1 MRISCKFK
9 RTASAIAGVIT
20 CASIVAGCAQEP
32 VRTGGV
38 SGQIL
43 NEMDKGAQ
51 RAKARESDAVNQ
63 ALLPPLRMELPQSQG
78 KPIEGRFDLNVNNAP
93 AKEVFL
99 SIVSGTR
106 YSMLVHPDVA
116 GSISVNLKDVSLS
129 EALEAIREIYGYE
142 YKIDGSRVYIQAAGM
157 QTRVFQ
163 VNYLV
168 GARQGRSDM
177 RVTAGSS
184 GIATGGT
191 TAAPAGTASAPATF
205 PGQQVAAP
213 AAPGGVPGP
222 PSLSPNA
229 SGALGGMAADAT
241 RMSTVQTT
249 DFWAEVAYAIRTIVG
264 TGEGRNIVISPQSG
278 VVVVRAMPQ
287 ELRSV
292 AALLK
297 AMQISVERQVM
308 LEAKIIDVTL
318 NQAYQSGINWAGFNF
333 KQGIAAGFSSGLGG
347 ASNSLGPTGSLAGS
361 TAGSSSGSSSTFT
374 VNGLNAPGPSS
385 AGGIVVGAS
394 GVAGGVFGL
403 AVQTQNFASL
413 LQFLESQGSVQVL
426 SSPRV
431 ATLNNQK
438 AVLKVGTDQPYVT
451 SITVIPGTSTGGVV
465 TPTAIAP
472 YISNLFSGISL
483 DVTPQIDESGNISLH
498 IHPLVTS
505 VIPKSVGFSL
515 VGVGAQSVDVAAINV
530 SESDTMVRTTDGN
543 IVVLGGLMKV
553 ELNAGRSGI
562 PGLAD
567 APLIGGAFRNS
578 STDTI
583 KRELVILIKP
593 TIIESDKNWEQD
605 IKDTGARMQRMEIEP
620 RAGQVDRKQ

>member
-1 MRISCKFK
+1 MAC
-9 RTASAIAGVIT
+9 
-20 CASIVAGCAQEP
+20 IVAGCAQEP
-32 VRTGGV
+32 VRTQQV
-38 SGQIL
+38 SDQMVGEL
-43 NEMDKGAQ
+43 DKGAQ
-51 RAKARESDAVNQ
+51 RAKPRESDAVNQ
-63 ALLPPLRMELPQSQG
+63 ALLPPLRMELPQAQG

-93 AKEVFL
+93 AREVFL

-106 YSMLVHPDVA
+106 YSMLVHPDVT
-116 GSISVNLKDVSLS
+116 GSISVNLKDVSLA
-129 EALEAIREIYGYE
+129 EALESIREIYGYE
-142 YKIDGSRVYIQAAGM
+142 YKIDGSRVYIQPSGL

-184 GIATGGT
+184 GIVPSTTTTSTGT
-191 TAAPAGTASAPATF
+191 TSTGTTL
-205 PGQQVAAP
+205 QQSLLTQQPTVVQT
-213 AAPGGVPGP
+213 APGSVQGP
-222 PSLSPNA
+222 PSLSPNS
-229 SGALGGMAADAT
+229 SGALGGMSADAT

-249 DFWAEVAYAIRTIVG
+249 DFWAEVSYAIRTIVG
-264 TGEGRNIVISPQSG
+264 TGEGRNIVVSPQSG

-297 AMQISVERQVM
+297 AMQVSVERQVM

-318 NQAYQSGINWAGFNF
+318 NQAYQAGINWAAFPTS
-333 KQGIAAGFSSGLGG
+333 GIAGGFSSGIGG
-347 ASNSLGPTGSLAGS
+347 APNSLATTGPLSGS
-361 TAGSSSGSSSTFT
+361 TSGSNAGSSSRFNANPGAG
-374 VNGLNAPGPSS
+374 VGLATL
-385 AGGIVVGAS
+385 GGVVTGAT
-394 GVAGGVFGL
+394 GAVGGVFGL
-403 AVQTQNFASL
+403 AVQTQNFAAL

-451 SITVIPGTSTGGVV
+451 SITVVPGVTSAGVV
-465 TPTAIAP
+465 IPTSVSP
-472 YISNLFSGISL
+472 QISNIFSGISL
-483 DVTPQIDESGNISLH
+483 DVTPQIDDSGNISLH

-505 VIPKSVGFSL
+505 VASKAVGFNL
-515 VGVGAQSVDVAAINV
+515 AGVGAQSVDVAAINV
-530 SESDTMVRTTDGN
+530 SESDTMVRTQDGN

-553 ELNAGRSGI
+553 EMNNGRSGI

-567 APLIGGAFRNS
+567 TPLIGGAFRNS
-578 STDTI
+578 ATDTI

-605 IKDTGARMQRMEIEP
+605 LNDTRNRMQRMGKDMGASP
-620 RAGQVDRKQ
+620 GGQQR

>member
-1 MRISCKFK
+1 MRTP
-9 RTASAIAGVIT
+9 RTAGLIVTALIA
-20 CASIVAGCAQEP
+20 AGCAQEP
-32 VRTGGV
+32 VRTNRV
-38 SGQIL
+38 SDQIIG
-43 NEMDKGAQ
+43 EMDKSAQ
-51 RAKARESDAVNQ
+51 RAKPKEPDAVNQ
-63 ALLPPLRMELPQSQG
+63 ALLPPLRLELPQAQG

-93 AKEVFL
+93 AREVFM

-106 YSMLVHPDVA
+106 YSMLVHPEVA
-116 GSISVNLKDVSLS
+116 GSISVNLKDISLS

-142 YKIDGSRVYIQAAGM
+142 YKIDGSRIYIQPAGL

-163 VNYLV
+163 VNYLI

-184 GIATGGT
+184 GLSTSAT
-191 TAAPAGTASAPATF
+191 TATTATTTPAGAPAPVS
-205 PGQQVAAP
+205 
-213 AAPGGVPGP
+213 GGAQGP
-222 PSLSPNA
+222 PSLTPNA
-229 SGALGGMAADAT
+229 GGALGGAGSDAT
-241 RMSTVQTT
+241 RMSTVQLT

-297 AMQISVERQVM
+297 AMQVSVERQVM

-318 NQAYQSGINWAGFNF
+318 NQAYQAGINWAAFPTS
-333 KQGIAAGFSSGLGG
+333 GIAGGFSSGLGG
-347 ASNSLGPTGSLAGS
+347 APNSLGPTGRLSGN
-361 TAGSSSGSSSTFT
+361 TAGSNAGGSSNFSA
-374 VNGLNAPGPSS
+374 NPGAGAGLATLGGVV
-385 AGGIVVGAS
+385 AGAT

-403 AVQTQNFASL
+403 AVQTDNFAAL

-438 AVLKVGTDQPYVT
+438 AVLKVGTDQPFVT
-451 SITVIPGTSTGGVV
+451 SITVVPGLTTGGVV
-465 TPTAIAP
+465 TPTTVAP
-472 YISNLFSGISL
+472 FISNIFSGISL
-483 DVTPQIDESGNISLH
+483 DVTPQIDDSGNIALH

-505 VIPKSVGFSL
+505 VSSKAVGFNL
-515 VGVGAQSVDVAAINV
+515 IGVGAQSVDVAAINV
-530 SESDTMVRTTDGN
+530 SESDTMVRTQDGN

-553 ELNAGRSGI
+553 EMNNGRSGI

-593 TIIESDKNWEQD
+593 TIIDSDKNWEQD
-605 IKDTGARMQRMEIEP
+605 IADTRDRMQRMGD
-620 RAGQVDRKQ
+620 GQRTGTPGQKQ

>member
-1 MRISCKFK
+1 MRIPS
-9 RTASAIAGVIT
+9 TVGQVASLVACALIA
-20 CASIVAGCAQEP
+20 AGCAQEP
-32 VRTGGV
+32 VRIGGV
-38 SGQIL
+38 SGQIQG
-43 NEMDKGAQ
+43 EIDKGTQ
-51 RAKARESDAVNQ
+51 RAKPRESDVVNQ
-63 ALLPPLRMELPQSQG
+63 ALLPPLRMELPQVQG
-78 KPIEGRFDLNVNNAP
+78 RPIEGRFDLNVNNAP
-93 AKEVFL
+93 AREVFL

-106 YSMLVHPDVA
+106 YSMLVHPDVL
-116 GSISVNLKDVSLS
+116 GSISVNLKDVSLA
-129 EALEAIREIYGYE
+129 EALESIREIYGYE
-142 YKIDGSRVYIQAAGM
+142 YRIDGSRVYIQPAGL

-163 VNYLV
+163 VNYLI

-184 GIATGGT
+184 GIATGT
-191 TAAPAGTASAPATF
+191 TQSQQQQQPQQQQPAPQQ
-205 PGQQVAAP
+205 GQTSQSS
-213 AAPGGVPGP
+213 GP
-222 PSLSPNA
+222 PSLTPNA
-229 SGALGGMAADAT
+229 GGALGGLGSDAT

-249 DFWAEVAYAIRTIVG
+249 DFWAEVSYAIRTIVG

-297 AMQISVERQVM
+297 AMQVSVERQVM

-318 NQAYQSGINWAGFNF
+318 SQAYQSGINWAGFDF
-333 KQGIAAGFSSGLGG
+333 KHGIAGGFSSGLGG
-347 ASNSLGPTGSLAGS
+347 ASNSLGPTGSLTGS
-361 TAGSSSGSSSTFT
+361 TAGSAAGSSSSFT
-374 VNGLNAPGPSS
+374 VKGLNDAVPGALGGAVAGAP
-385 AGGIVVGAS
+385 

-403 AVQTQNFASL
+403 AAQTQNFASL

-451 SITVIPGTSTGGVV
+451 SISVVPGSSSGGVV
-465 TPTAIAP
+465 TPTSVAP
-472 YISNLFSGISL
+472 QISNLFSGISL
-483 DVTPQIDESGNISLH
+483 DVTPQIDENGNISLH

-505 VIPKSVGFSL
+505 VIPKSVGFNL

-530 SESDTMVRTTDGN
+530 SESDTMVRTSDGN

-605 IKDTGARMQRMEIEP
+605 VRETGNRMRQMEIEP
-620 RAGQVDRKQ
+620 RAGQVERRQ

>member
-1 MRISCKFK
+1 MKTLCTAGLMIS
-9 RTASAIAGVIT
+9 AMIA
-20 CASIVAGCAQEP
+20 AGCAREP
-32 VRTGGV
+32 VRANRV
-38 SGQIL
+38 SERIID
-43 NEMDKGAQ
+43 EMDKSAQ
-51 RAKARESDAVNQ
+51 RAKPRESDAVNQ
-63 ALLPPLRMELPQSQG
+63 ALLPPLRMELPQAQG

-93 AKEVFL
+93 AREVFL
-99 SIVSGTR
+99 SIVSDTR
-106 YSMLVHPDVA
+106 YSMLVHPEVS

-129 EALEAIREIYGYE
+129 EALESIREIYGYE
-142 YKIDGSRVYIQAAGM
+142 YKIDGSRVYIQPAGL

-163 VNYLV
+163 VNYLI

-184 GIATGGT
+184 GIATGAT
-191 TAAPAGTASAPATF
+191 TATTATATVTAPGAAG
-205 PGQQVAAP
+205 AAP
-213 AAPGGVPGP
+213 VGPVGVQGP
-222 PSLSPNA
+222 PSLTPNA
-229 SGALGGMAADAT
+229 AGALGGMQADAT

-249 DFWAEVAYAIRTIVG
+249 DFWAEVAYAIRSIVG
-264 TGEGRNIVISPQSG
+264 TGEGRNLVISPQSG

-297 AMQISVERQVM
+297 AMKLSVERQVM

-318 NQAYQSGINWAGFNF
+318 NQAYQSGINWAGFDF
-333 KQGIAAGFSSGLGG
+333 KQGIAGGFSSGVGG
-347 ASNSLGPTGSLAGS
+347 AANSLGPSGSLSGR
-361 TAGSSSGSSSTFT
+361 TAGSSAGLSSNFT
-374 VNGLNAPGPSS
+374 VGGLNPPG
-385 AGGIVVGAS
+385 VGAL
-394 GVAGGVFGL
+394 GGVVAGATNVAGGVFGL
-403 AVQTQNFASL
+403 AVQTQNFAAL

-451 SITVIPGTSTGGVV
+451 SITVVPGLTTGGVV
-465 TPTAIAP
+465 TPTSVAP
-472 YISNLFSGISL
+472 QISNIFSGISL
-483 DVTPQIDESGNISLH
+483 DVTPQIDENGNIALH

-505 VIPKSVGFSL
+505 VSPKSVGFNL

-530 SESDTMVRTTDGN
+530 SESDTMVRTQDGN

-553 ELNAGRSGI
+553 ELNNGRSGI

-567 APLIGGAFRNS
+567 APVIGGAFRNS

-593 TIIESDKNWEQD
+593 TIIDSDKNWEQD
-605 IKDTGARMQRMEIEP
+605 IQDSRSRMQGMGNDQRTSP
-620 RAGQVDRKQ
+620 ADRKQ

>member
-1 MRISCKFK
+1 MRTLC
-9 RTASAIAGVIT
+9 TAGQIVSVLVSALIA
-20 CASIVAGCAQEP
+20 AGCAQEP
-32 VRTGGV
+32 VRTVQV
-38 SGQIL
+38 SDQIIGEL
-43 NEMDKGAQ
+43 DKSSQ
-51 RAKARESDAVNQ
+51 RAKPRESDAVNQ
-63 ALLPPLRMELPQSQG
+63 ALLPPLRMEMPQAQG
-78 KPIEGRFDLNVNNAP
+78 RPIEGRFDLNVNNAP
-93 AKEVFL
+93 AREVFL

-106 YSMLVHPDVA
+106 YSMLVHPEVS
-116 GSISVNLKDVSLS
+116 GTISVNLKDVSLS

-142 YKIDGSRVYIQAAGM
+142 YKIDGSRVYIQPAGL

-163 VNYLV
+163 VNYLI

-184 GIATGGT
+184 GISTGAPTATAATTTAGT
-191 TAAPAGTASAPATF
+191 VAAAAPAGV
-205 PGQQVAAP
+205 Q
-213 AAPGGVPGP
+213 GP

-229 SGALGGMAADAT
+229 GGALAGMASDAT
-241 RMSTVQTT
+241 RMSTVQLT

-297 AMQISVERQVM
+297 AMQLSVERQVM

-318 NQAYQSGINWAGFNF
+318 NQAYQSGINWAGFDFRHN
-333 KQGIAAGFSSGLGG
+333 IAGGFSSGVGG
-347 ASNSLGPTGSLAGS
+347 VSNSLGPAGSLSGS
-361 TAGSSSGSSSTFT
+361 TAGSSASVSSNFT
-374 VNGLNAPGPSS
+374 VNGLNSS
-385 AGGIVVGAS
+385 TVAGTLGGAVA
-394 GVAGGVFGL
+394 GATNVAGGVFGL
-403 AVQTQNFASL
+403 ALQTRNFAAL

-438 AVLKVGTDQPYVT
+438 AVLKVGTDQPFVT
-451 SITVIPGTSTGGVV
+451 SITTIPGSNTAGLIV
-465 TPTAIAP
+465 PTTVAP
-472 YISNLFSGISL
+472 NISNIFSGISL
-483 DVTPQIDESGNISLH
+483 DVTPQIDDSGNIALH

-505 VIPKSVGFSL
+505 VSSKSVGFNL
-515 VGVGAQSVDVAAINV
+515 TGVGAQSVDVAAINV
-530 SESDTMVRTTDGN
+530 SESDTMVRTSDGN
-543 IVVLGGLMKV
+543 IVVLGGLMNV
-553 ELNAGRSGI
+553 VLNKGRSGI
-562 PGLAD
+562 PGLSD

-605 IKDTGARMQRMEIEP
+605 IQDSRTRMQSMGNDQRTSP
-620 RAGQVDRKQ
+620 ADRKQ

>member
-1 MRISCKFK
+1 MRISC
-9 RTASAIAGVIT
+9 TACLILSALIT
-20 CASIVAGCAQEP
+20 AGCAQEP
-32 VRTGGV
+32 VRTN
-38 SGQIL
+38 QISEQMIGEL
-43 NEMDKGAQ
+43 DKSAQ
-51 RAKARESDAVNQ
+51 RAKPRESDAVNQ
-63 ALLPPLRMELPQSQG
+63 ALLPPLRLEMPQVQG
-78 KPIEGRFDLNVNNAP
+78 MPFEGRFDLNVNNAP
-93 AKEVFL
+93 AREVFL

-106 YSMLVHPDVA
+106 YSMLVHPEVS
-116 GSISVNLKDVSLS
+116 GSISVNLKDVSLA

-142 YKIDGSRVYIQAAGM
+142 YKIDGSRVYIQPAGL

-163 VNYLV
+163 VNYLI

-184 GIATGGT
+184 GIASVASTAIATIGT
-191 TAAPAGTASAPATF
+191 TPNAPT
-205 PGQQVAAP
+205 AP
-213 AAPGGVPGP
+213 AAPVPAAGVQGP
-222 PSLSPNA
+222 PSMNPNA
-229 SGALGGMAADAT
+229 GGALGGAGSDAT
-241 RMSTVQTT
+241 RMSTVQLT
-249 DFWAEVAYAIRTIVG
+249 DFWAEVSYAIRTIVG
-264 TGEGRNIVISPQSG
+264 PGEGRNIVISPQSG

-333 KQGIAAGFSSGLGG
+333 NQGIAAGFSSGLGG
-347 ASNSLGPTGSLAGS
+347 APNSLGPTGRLTGS
-361 TAGSSSGSSSTFT
+361 TSGSS
-374 VNGLNAPGPSS
+374 NGGNSIFSVTGLTAPGPS
-385 AGGIVVGAS
+385 ALGGVVSGAAN
-394 GVAGGVFGL
+394 VAGGVFGL
-403 AVQTQNFASL
+403 AVQTQNFAAL
-413 LQFLESQGSVQVL
+413 LQFLETQGSVQVL

-438 AVLKVGTDQPYVT
+438 AVLKVGSDQPFVT
-451 SITVIPGTSTGGVV
+451 SVTVVPGLATSGVV
-465 TPTAIAP
+465 TATAVAP
-472 YISNLFSGISL
+472 IITNIFSGISL
-483 DVTPQIDESGNISLH
+483 DVTPQIDGEGNIALH

-505 VIPKSVGFSL
+505 VSSKSVGFNLS
-515 VGVGAQSVDVAAINV
+515 GVGAQSIDVAAINV
-530 SESDTMVRTTDGN
+530 SESDTMVRTQDGN

-553 ELNAGRSGI
+553 ELNNGRSGI

-605 IKDTGARMQRMEIEP
+605 IQDSRMRMRGMGNEQRP
-620 RAGQVDRKQ
+620 GPADPHQ

>member
-1 MRISCKFK
+1 MRTLC
-9 RTASAIAGVIT
+9 TAGQIVSVLVTAL
-20 CASIVAGCAQEP
+20 IVAGCAREP
-32 VRTGGV
+32 VRTGQV
-38 SGQIL
+38 SDQIIGEL
-43 NEMDKGAQ
+43 DKSAQ
-51 RAKARESDAVNQ
+51 RAKPRESNAVNQ
-63 ALLPPLRMELPQSQG
+63 ALLPPLRMELPQAQG
-78 KPIEGRFDLNVNNAP
+78 KPIEARFDLNVNNAP
-93 AKEVFL
+93 AREVFL

-106 YSMLVHPDVA
+106 YSMLVHPDVS

-129 EALEAIREIYGYE
+129 EALESIREIYGYE
-142 YKIDGSRVYIQAAGM
+142 YKIDGSRVYIQRAGL

-163 VNYLV
+163 VNYLI

-184 GIATGGT
+184 GITTGAPTATVPTPVAG
-191 TAAPAGTASAPATF
+191 AAG
-205 PGQQVAAP
+205 AA
-213 AAPGGVPGP
+213 AAPGVQGP
-222 PSLSPNA
+222 PSLTPNS
-229 SGALGGMAADAT
+229 SGALAGMQADAT

-264 TGEGRNIVISPQSG
+264 PGEGRNVVISPQSG

-297 AMQISVERQVM
+297 AMQLSVERQVM

-318 NQAYQSGINWAGFNF
+318 NQAYRSGINWAAFPTS
-333 KQGIAAGFSSGLGG
+333 GIAGGFSSGLGG
-347 ASNSLGPTGSLAGS
+347 VPNTLGPRGSLSGS
-361 TAGSSSGSSSTFT
+361 TSGSGTGPTSAF
-374 VNGLNAPGPSS
+374 NANPGAGAGLATLGGVV
-385 AGGIVVGAS
+385 AGAT

-403 AVQTQNFASL
+403 AVQTQNFAAL

-451 SITVIPGTSTGGVV
+451 SITVVPGSSSGGVV
-465 TPTAIAP
+465 IPTTVAP

-483 DVTPQIDESGNISLH
+483 DVTPQIDENGNIALH

-505 VIPKSVGFSL
+505 VTPKSVGFNL

-530 SESDTMVRTTDGN
+530 SESDTMVRTQDGN

-553 ELNAGRSGI
+553 ELNNGRSGI

-605 IKDTGARMQRMEIEP
+605 IQDTRNRMQHMGNDQRTGP
-620 RAGQVDRKQ
+620 ADRKQ

>member
-1 MRISCKFK
+1 MRTLFIVGLVISALI
-9 RTASAIAGVIT
+9 AS
-20 CASIVAGCAQEP
+20 GCSQEP
-32 VRTGGV
+32 VRTKGV
-38 SGQIL
+38 SGEIL
-43 NEMDKGAQ
+43 GEMDKSAQ
-51 RAKARESDAVNQ
+51 RAKPRESDAVNQ
-63 ALLPPLRMELPQSQG
+63 ALLPPLRMELPQAQG

-106 YSMLVHPDVA
+106 YSMLVHPEVT
-116 GSISVNLKDVSLS
+116 GSISVNLKDVSLT
-129 EALEAIREIYGYE
+129 EALESIREIYGYE
-142 YKIDGSRVYIQAAGM
+142 YRIDGSRVYIQPAGL

-184 GIATGGT
+184 GIST
-191 TAAPAGTASAPATF
+191 GTASAATTT
-205 PGQQVAAP
+205 AAAAITTP
-213 AAPGGVPGP
+213 AAQITMPAASGSVAGP
-222 PSLSPNA
+222 PSMTPNA
-229 SGALGGMAADAT
+229 GGALGGMGSDAT

-249 DFWAEVAYAIRTIVG
+249 DFWAEVSYAIRTIVG

-297 AMQISVERQVM
+297 AMQLSVERQVM

-318 NQAYQSGINWAGFNF
+318 NQAYQSGINWAAFPTS
-333 KQGIAAGFSSGLGG
+333 GIAGGFSSGVGG
-347 ASNSLGPTGSLAGS
+347 AANSLSSTGRLTGN
-361 TAGSSSGSSSTFT
+361 TAGSSAGSSSNFSA
-374 VNGLNAPGPSS
+374 NPGAGIGLAS
-385 AGGIVVGAS
+385 AGGTVAGATN
-394 GVAGGVFGL
+394 VAGGVFGL

-465 TPTAIAP
+465 TPTSVAP
-472 YISNLFSGISL
+472 QISNLFSGISL
-483 DVTPQIDESGNISLH
+483 DVTPQIDENGNISLH

-505 VIPKSVGFSL
+505 VIPKSVGFNL

-530 SESDTMVRTTDGN
+530 SESDTMVRTSDGN

-553 ELNAGRSGI
+553 ELNAGRSGV

-578 STDTI
+578 SSDTI

-605 IKDTGARMQRMEIEP
+605 IKETGNRMQRMDIEP
-620 RAGQVDRKQ
+620 RAGQTDRKQ

>member
-1 MRISCKFK
+1 MRTLC
-9 RTASAIAGVIT
+9 TAGRIVGVFVT
-20 CASIVAGCAQEP
+20 ALIVAGCAQEP
-32 VRTGGV
+32 VRTNQV
-38 SGQIL
+38 SDQMTGEL
-43 NEMDKGAQ
+43 DKAAQ
-51 RAKARESDAVNQ
+51 RAKPRESDAVNQ
-63 ALLPPLRMELPQSQG
+63 ALLPPLRMELPQAQG
-78 KPIEGRFDLNVNNAP
+78 KPLEGRFDLNVNNAP
-93 AKEVFL
+93 AREVFL

-106 YSMLVHPDVA
+106 YSMLVHPDVS

-142 YKIDGSRVYIQAAGM
+142 YKIDGSRVYIQPAGL

-163 VNYLV
+163 VNYLI

-184 GIATGGT
+184 GIATGAPT
-191 TAAPAGTASAPATF
+191 ATAAAPTAGA
-205 PGQQVAAP
+205 VAA
-213 AAPGGVPGP
+213 AAPLSGVQGP

-229 SGALGGMAADAT
+229 AGALGGMQADAT

-297 AMQISVERQVM
+297 AMQLSVERQVM

-318 NQAYQSGINWAGFNF
+318 NKAYQSGINWAGFNF
-333 KQGIAAGFSSGLGG
+333 KQGIAGGFSSGVVGG
-347 ASNSLGPTGSLAGS
+347 VSNSLGPTGSLSGS
-361 TAGSSSGSSSTFT
+361 TAGSSAGVSSNFT
-374 VNGLNAPGPSS
+374 VNGLTSS
-385 AGGIVVGAS
+385 TVGGTLGGVVAGATN
-394 GVAGGVFGL
+394 VAGGVFGL
-403 AVQTQNFASL
+403 ALQTQNFAAL

-438 AVLKVGTDQPYVT
+438 AVLKVGTDQPFVT
-451 SITVIPGTSTGGVV
+451 SITTIPGSNTAGLIV
-465 TPTAIAP
+465 PTTVAP
-472 YISNLFSGISL
+472 NISNIFSGISL
-483 DVTPQIDESGNISLH
+483 DVTPQIDESGNIALH

-505 VIPKSVGFSL
+505 VSSKSVGFNL
-515 VGVGAQSVDVAAINV
+515 TGVGAQSVDVAAINV
-530 SESDTMVRTTDGN
+530 SESDTMVRTQDGN

-553 ELNAGRSGI
+553 ELNNGRSGI

-605 IKDTGARMQRMEIEP
+605 IQDSRNRMQRMGNDQRTGP
-620 RAGQVDRKQ
+620 ADRKQ

>member
-1 MRISCKFK
+1 MKTLC
-9 RTASAIAGVIT
+9 TAGQIVSVLVTALIA
-20 CASIVAGCAQEP
+20 AGCAQEP
-32 VRTGGV
+32 VRTNQV
-38 SGQIL
+38 SDQIIR
-43 NEMDKGAQ
+43 EMDKNAQ
-51 RAKARESDAVNQ
+51 RAKPRESDAVNQ
-63 ALLPPLRMELPQSQG
+63 ALLPPLRMELPQAQG

-93 AKEVFL
+93 AREVFL

-106 YSMLVHPDVA
+106 YSMLVHPEVS

-129 EALEAIREIYGYE
+129 EALESIREIYGYE
-142 YKIDGSRVYIQAAGM
+142 YKIDGSRVYIQPAGM

-163 VNYLV
+163 VNYLI

-184 GIATGGT
+184 GMSTGAATATVAT
-191 TAAPAGTASAPATF
+191 TTAAATTAAAPAGV
-205 PGQQVAAP
+205 Q
-213 AAPGGVPGP
+213 GP
-222 PSLSPNA
+222 PSLTPNA
-229 SGALGGMAADAT
+229 AGALGGMQADAT

-297 AMQISVERQVM
+297 AMQVSVERQVM

-318 NQAYQSGINWAGFNF
+318 NQAYQSGINWAAFPTS
-333 KQGIAAGFSSGLGG
+333 GIAGGFSSGLGG
-347 ASNSLGPTGSLAGS
+347 APNSLGPTGRLTGNTAGGS
-361 TAGSSSGSSSTFT
+361 AGSSSNFT
-374 VNGLNAPGPSS
+374 ANPGAGAGLATLGGVV
-385 AGGIVVGAS
+385 AGAT

-403 AVQTQNFASL
+403 AVQTQNFAAL

-451 SITVIPGTSTGGVV
+451 SITVVPGLTTGGVV
-465 TPTAIAP
+465 TPTTVAP
-472 YISNLFSGISL
+472 YISNIFSGISL
-483 DVTPQIDESGNISLH
+483 DVTPQIDENGNIALH

-505 VIPKSVGFSL
+505 VSSKSVGFNL
-515 VGVGAQSVDVAAINV
+515 IGVGAQSVDVAAINV
-530 SESDTMVRTTDGN
+530 SESDTMVRTQDGN

-553 ELNAGRSGI
+553 ELNNGRSGI

-605 IKDTGARMQRMEIEP
+605 IQDSRNRMQRMGDER
-620 RAGQVDRKQ
+620 RASPADRKQ

>member
-1 MRISCKFK
+1 MRHPH
-9 RTASAIAGVIT
+9 IAVLALI
-20 CASIVAGCAQEP
+20 AMLAAGCAQEP
-32 VRTGGV
+32 VRTNKV
-38 SGQIL
+38 SEQMISEL
-43 NEMDKGAQ
+43 DKGAAP
-51 RAKARESDAVNQ
+51 AKPREPDAVNR
-63 ALLPPLRMELPQSQG
+63 ALLPPLRMELPQADG
-78 KPIEGRFDLNVNNAP
+78 KPIEARFDLNVNNAP
-93 AKEVFL
+93 AREVFL

-106 YSMLVHPDVA
+106 YSMLVSPEVS
-116 GSISVNLKDVSLS
+116 GTISVNLKDVSLS
-129 EALEAIREIYGYE
+129 EALESIREIYGYE
-142 YKIDGSRVYIQAAGM
+142 YKIDGTRVYIKPAGL

-163 VNYLV
+163 VNYLI

-184 GIATGGT
+184 GLAT
-191 TAAPAGTASAPATF
+191 
-205 PGQQVAAP
+205 AP
-213 AAPGGVPGP
+213 AATVNTAAATQTLATPVQAAPVVAAGGTQGP
-222 PSLSPNA
+222 PSLTPNA
-229 SGALGGMAADAT
+229 PGALGGIQSDAT

-249 DFWAEVAYAIRTIVG
+249 DFWAEVEYAIRTIVG
-264 TGEGRNIVISPQSG
+264 KGEGRNIVISPQSG

-308 LEAKIIDVTL
+308 LEAKIVDVTL
-318 NQAYQSGINWAGFNF
+318 NQAYQTGINWAAFPTS
-333 KQGIAAGFSSGLGG
+333 GIAGGFTSGLGG
-347 ASNSLGPTGSLAGS
+347 VANSIGTRGALSGS
-361 TAGSSSGSSSTFT
+361 TAGSSSGSNSNFSA
-374 VNGLNAPGPSS
+374 NPGAGPGLATL
-385 AGGIVVGAS
+385 GGVVAGAS

-403 AVQTQNFASL
+403 AVQTDNFAAL

-451 SITVIPGTSTGGVV
+451 SITVVPGVTSAGVV
-465 TPTAIAP
+465 IPTSVSP
-472 YISNLFSGISL
+472 QISNIFSGISL
-483 DVTPQIDESGNISLH
+483 DVTPQIDDSGNISLH

-505 VIPKSVGFSL
+505 VASKAVGFNL
-515 VGVGAQSVDVAAINV
+515 AGVGAQSVDVAAVNV
-530 SESDTMVRTTDGN
+530 SESDTMVRTHDGN

-553 ELNAGRSGI
+553 ELNKGRSGI

-567 APLIGGAFRNS
+567 LPGLGGAFRNS

-593 TIIESDKNWEQD
+593 TIIESDKDWDRDLE
-605 IKDTGARMQRMEIEP
+605 DTRGRMQRMSIEP
-620 RAGQVDRKQ
+620 RSGAAGGSQ

>member
-1 MRISCKFK
+1 MRTLC
-9 RTASAIAGVIT
+9 TAGQIASVLVT
-20 CASIVAGCAQEP
+20 LSIVAGCAQEP
-32 VRTGGV
+32 VRANRV
-38 SGQIL
+38 SDQIVGEL
-43 NEMDKGAQ
+43 DKGAQ
-51 RAKARESDAVNQ
+51 RAKPRESDAVNQ
-63 ALLPPLRMELPQSQG
+63 ALLPPLRMELPQAQG

-93 AKEVFL
+93 AREVFL

-106 YSMLVHPDVA
+106 YSMLVHPDVS
-116 GSISVNLKDVSLS
+116 GSISVTLKDVSLS
-129 EALEAIREIYGYE
+129 EALESIREIYDYE
-142 YKIDGSRVYIQAAGM
+142 YRIDGSRVYIQPAGL

-163 VNYLV
+163 VNYLI

-184 GIATGGT
+184 GIATGAATATAGT
-191 TAAPAGTASAPATF
+191 TAATAATTAAAAVAPP
-205 PGQQVAAP
+205 PGVQ
-213 AAPGGVPGP
+213 GP

-229 SGALGGMAADAT
+229 VGALGGMQADAT

-249 DFWAEVAYAIRTIVG
+249 DFWAEVEYAIRTIVG
-264 TGEGRNIVISPQSG
+264 TAAGRNIVISPQSG

-297 AMQISVERQVM
+297 AMQLSVNRQVM

-318 NQAYQSGINWAGFNF
+318 NQAYQAGINWAAFPTS
-333 KQGIAAGFSSGLGG
+333 GIAGGFSSGLGG
-347 ASNSLGPTGSLAGS
+347 VPNTLATTGPLSGS
-361 TAGSSSGSSSTFT
+361 TAGSAAGSSSSFT
-374 VNGLNAPGPSS
+374 ANPGAGLATLGGVV
-385 AGGIVVGAS
+385 AGAT

-403 AVQTQNFASL
+403 AVQTQNFAAL

-438 AVLKVGTDQPYVT
+438 AVLKVGTDQPHVT
-451 SITVIPGTSTGGVV
+451 SITVVPGVTSAGVV
-465 TPTAIAP
+465 IPTSVSP
-472 YISNLFSGISL
+472 QISNIFSGISL
-483 DVTPQIDESGNISLH
+483 DVTPQIDGDGNIALH

-505 VIPKSVGFSL
+505 VVSRAVGFNL
-515 VGVGAQSVDVAAINV
+515 AGIGAQSVDVAAINV
-530 SESDTMVRTTDGN
+530 SESDTMVRTQDGN

-553 ELNAGRSGI
+553 ELNNGRSGI

-567 APLIGGAFRNS
+567 APVIGGAFRNS

-593 TIIESDKNWEQD
+593 TIIERDKNWEQE
-605 IKDTGARMQRMEIEP
+605 ILDTSNRMQRMGIEP
-620 RAGQVDRKQ
+620 RTGQADRKQ

>member
-1 MRISCKFK
+1 MKIACTAALILSVSILASC
-9 RTASAIAGVIT
+9 S
-20 CASIVAGCAQEP
+20 QEP
-32 VRTGGV
+32 VRTAGV
-38 SGQIL
+38 SPQIL
-43 NEMDKGAQ
+43 GEMDKSAQ
-51 RAKARESDAVNQ
+51 RAQPRESDAVNQ
-63 ALLPPLRMELPQSQG
+63 ALLPPLRMELPQAQG

-106 YSMLVHPDVA
+106 YSMLVHPDVL

-129 EALEAIREIYGYE
+129 EALESIREIYGYE
-142 YKIDGSRVYIQAAGM
+142 YRIDGSRVYIQPAGL

-163 VNYLV
+163 VNYLI

-184 GIATGGT
+184 GISTGSAAATASTAVPTIT
-191 TAAPAGTASAPATF
+191 TAMQA
-205 PGQQVAAP
+205 AAP
-213 AAPGGVPGP
+213 TAPGGLQGP

-229 SGALGGMAADAT
+229 GGALGGMASDAT

-297 AMQISVERQVM
+297 AMQVSVERQVM

-333 KQGIAAGFSSGLGG
+333 RQGVAAGFSSGLGG
-347 ASNSLGPTGSLAGS
+347 APNSLGPSGSIAGS
-361 TAGSSSGSSSTFT
+361 TAGSSAGSSSSFT
-374 VNGLNAPGPSS
+374 VSGMTAPGTPS
-385 AGGIVVGAS
+385 AGGAVAGAT

-403 AVQTQNFASL
+403 AVQTKNFASL

-465 TPTAIAP
+465 TPTSVAP
-472 YISNLFSGISL
+472 QISNLFSGISL
-483 DVTPQIDESGNISLH
+483 DVTPQIDDSGNISLH

-505 VIPKSVGFSL
+505 VIPKSVGFNL

-530 SESDTMVRTTDGN
+530 SESDTMVRTSDGN

-553 ELNAGRSGI
+553 ELSAGRSGI
-562 PGLAD
+562 PGLSD

-605 IKDTGARMQRMEIEP
+605 IKEAGDRLRHMEIQP
-620 RAGQVDRKQ
+620 RTGQAERQQ

>member
-1 MRISCKFK
+1 
-9 RTASAIAGVIT
+9 
-20 CASIVAGCAQEP
+20 
-32 VRTGGV
+32 VRTGKV
-38 SGQIL
+38 SEQMTSEL
-43 NEMDKGAQ
+43 EKGAQ
-51 RAKARESDAVNQ
+51 PAKPREPDAVNQ
-63 ALLPPLRMELPQSQG
+63 ALLPPLRMELPHAQG

-93 AKEVFL
+93 AREVFL

-106 YSMLVHPDVA
+106 YSMLVHPDVS

-129 EALEAIREIYGYE
+129 EALEAIREIYGFE
-142 YKIDGSRVYIQAAGM
+142 YKIDGSRVYIQPAGM

-163 VNYLV
+163 VNYLI

-184 GIATGGT
+184 GISTSAAASATPSQTLAGGA
-191 TAAPAGTASAPATF
+191 TAAQGAPAGM
-205 PGQQVAAP
+205 Q
-213 AAPGGVPGP
+213 GP
-222 PSLSPNA
+222 PSLTPNGA
-229 SGALGGMAADAT
+229 GALGGIQSDAT

-249 DFWAEVAYAIRTIVG
+249 DFWAEVEYAIRTIVG
-264 TGEGRNIVISPQSG
+264 TGGGRSIVISPQSG

-292 AALLK
+292 ATLLK
-297 AMQISVERQVM
+297 AMQVSVERQVM

-318 NQAYQSGINWAGFNF
+318 NQAYQAGINWAGFNF
-333 KQGIAAGFSSGLGG
+333 KQGAAAGFSSGVGG
-347 ASNSLGPTGSLAGS
+347 AANSLGPTGSLTGG
-361 TAGSSSGSSSTFT
+361 TAGSSTGGSSSFS
-374 VNGLNAPGPSS
+374 VNGLNPPGT
-385 AGGIVVGAS
+385 ATLGGLVSGATN
-394 GVAGGVFGL
+394 VAGGVFGL
-403 AVQTQNFASL
+403 ALQTQNFAAL

-451 SITVIPGTSTGGVV
+451 SITVVPGSTASGVV
-465 TPTAIAP
+465 TPTSVAP
-472 YISNLFSGISL
+472 QISNLFSGISL
-483 DVTPQIDESGNISLH
+483 DVTPQIDAEGNISLH

-505 VIPKSVGFSL
+505 VTPKSVGFNL
-515 VGVGAQSVDVAAINV
+515 VGVGSQSVDVAAINV
-530 SESDTMVRTTDGN
+530 SESDTMVRTQDGN

-553 ELNAGRSGI
+553 ELNNGRSGI

-567 APLIGGAFRNS
+567 APVVGGAFRNS

-593 TIIESDKNWEQD
+593 TIIDSNREWERDLQD
-605 IKDTGARMQRMEIEP
+605 TRTRMQQMGNDQGNGK
-620 RAGQVDRKQ
+620 AQRK

>member
-1 MRISCKFK
+1 MRTLCIAGQIVSVLA
-9 RTASAIAGVIT
+9 TASII
-20 CASIVAGCAQEP
+20 AGCAQEP
-32 VRTGGV
+32 VRANRV
-38 SGQIL
+38 SDQIVGEL
-43 NEMDKGAQ
+43 DKSAQ
-51 RAKARESDAVNQ
+51 RAKPRESDAVNQ
-63 ALLPPLRMELPQSQG
+63 ALLPPLRMELPQAQG

-93 AKEVFL
+93 AREVFL

-106 YSMLVHPDVA
+106 YSMLVHPDVT
-116 GSISVNLKDVSLS
+116 GSISVTLKDVSLY
-129 EALEAIREIYGYE
+129 EALESIREIYDYE
-142 YKIDGSRVYIQAAGM
+142 YKIDGSRVYIQPAGL

-184 GIATGGT
+184 GISTSAATATAGT
-191 TAAPAGTASAPATF
+191 TAAIAAGAAAA
-205 PGQQVAAP
+205 VAP
-213 AAPGGVPGP
+213 AAALQGP

-229 SGALGGMAADAT
+229 VGALGGMQADAT

-249 DFWAEVAYAIRTIVG
+249 DFWAEVEYAIRTIVG
-264 TGEGRNIVISPQSG
+264 TSAGRNIVISPQSG

-297 AMQISVERQVM
+297 AMQLSVNRQVM

-318 NQAYQSGINWAGFNF
+318 NQAYQSGINWAAFPTS
-333 KQGIAAGFSSGLGG
+333 GIAGGFSSGLGG
-347 ASNSLGPTGSLAGS
+347 VPNSLATTGPLSGG
-361 TAGSSSGSSSTFT
+361 TAGSSAGSSSFT
-374 VNGLNAPGPSS
+374 ANPGAGSGLATLGGVV
-385 AGGIVVGAS
+385 AGTT

-403 AVQTQNFASL
+403 AVQTKNFAAL

-438 AVLKVGTDQPYVT
+438 AVLKVGTDQPHVT
-451 SITVIPGTSTGGVV
+451 SITVVPGVTSAGVV
-465 TPTAIAP
+465 IPTSVSP
-472 YISNLFSGISL
+472 QISNIFSGISL
-483 DVTPQIDESGNISLH
+483 DVTPQIDGDGNIALH

-505 VIPKSVGFSL
+505 VASKAVGFNL
-515 VGVGAQSVDVAAINV
+515 AGIGAQSVDVAAINV
-530 SESDTMVRTTDGN
+530 SESDTMVRTQDGN

-553 ELNAGRSGI
+553 ELNSGRSGI

-567 APLIGGAFRNS
+567 APVIGGAFRNS

-593 TIIESDKNWEQD
+593 TIIERDKNWEQEVV
-605 IKDTGARMQRMEIEP
+605 DTSNRMQRMGIEP
-620 RAGQVDRKQ
+620 RTGQADRKQ